1 MRFAVLSDIH
11 SNYAALRAV
20 IADAESRQ
28 PDYWLFLGDY
38 VTDCPTAPHGGVPA
52 GFLANSLLSYDTRQ
66 PRGLHDKSAE
76 SPAGVGIRLK
86 MRSAP
91 LLLRGSHRRRPRLA
105 GFAAVHAAPG
115 ASRLRAVHN
124 VPRFPGQHKLP
135 VPHQYPGSGDHD
147 LQARGV
153 RLPSDAMRPFAYSV
167 YF

>member
-38 VTDCPTAPHGGVPA
+38 VTDCPYPHRTVE
-52 GFLANSLLSYDTRQ
+52 FLRDFSQTHSCLMI
-66 PRGLHDKSAE
+66 RGNREDYMINQRE

-105 GFAAVHAAPG
+105 GFAAIHAAPG

-124 VPRFPGQHKLP
+124 VPRFTGQHKLP
-135 VPHQYPGSGDHD
+135 VPHQYPGKRRS
-147 LQARGV
+147 
-153 RLPSDAMRPFAYSV
+153 
-167 YF
+167 